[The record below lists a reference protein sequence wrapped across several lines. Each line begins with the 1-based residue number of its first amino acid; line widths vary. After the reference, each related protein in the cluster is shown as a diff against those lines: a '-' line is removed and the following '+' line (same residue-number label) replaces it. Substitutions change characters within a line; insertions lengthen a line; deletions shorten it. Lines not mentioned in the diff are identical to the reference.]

1 MRMRTGIEEDMT
13 RQTTKA
19 AREAA
24 ATATNPATQ
33 CECGTV
39 RTPGTQHTK
48 GDTGP
53 EPKGLGSA
61 WCSK

>member
-1 MRMRTGIEEDMT
+1 MSNTRRTTE
-13 RQTTKA
+13 Q

-24 ATATNPATQ
+24 ATATNPATE
-33 CECGTV
+33 CSCGTI